1 VRPWWPNIESATS
14 AFHRRSRTFRQ
25 SFLTLQNGDGA
36 YIAFIAFYVVCCL
49 VTWLV
54 FMRQRPCWG
63 LVARL
68 AGGVGVERCRDGDA
82 PLSVRS
88 GDELV
93 GVAFQVYRCSTAI
106 EILQYEPAHPDTGH
120 LNVGH
125 NVASSYA
132 LDSTAAVEVLA
143 LGEEVT

>member
-1 VRPWWPNIESATS
+1 MAPTS
-14 AFHRRSRTFRQ
+14 PSLPSTSCAAWSPG
-25 SFLTLQNGDGA
+25 SSSCDSVPAG
-36 YIAFIAFYVVCCL
+36 
-49 VTWLV
+49 
-54 FMRQRPCWG
+54 G

-68 AGGVGVERCRDGDA
+68 AGGVGVERCREGDA

-106 EILQYEPAHPDTGH
+106 EILQFEPAHPDTGH

-125 NVASSYA
+125 NLASAYA
-132 LDSTAAVEVLA
+132 LDSTAAVKVLA

>member
-1 VRPWWPNIESATS
+1 MIVVISPGTSTVSGVMVTPNAQPLSRLLPGHLGRLHAT
-14 AFHRRSRTFRQ
+14 ASRAVA
-25 SFLTLQNGDGA
+25 G
-36 YIAFIAFYVVCCL
+36 
-49 VTWLV
+49 
-54 FMRQRPCWG
+54 G

-68 AGGVGVERCRDGDA
+68 AGGVGVERGRDGDA

-106 EILQYEPAHPDTGH
+106 EILQYEPADPDTGH

-125 NVASSYA
+125 NLASAYA

>member
-1 VRPWWPNIESATS
+1 MVPTS
-14 AFHRRSRTFRQ
+14 PSLPSTSCAAWSPG
-25 SFLTLQNGDGA
+25 SSSCDSVPGG
-36 YIAFIAFYVVCCL
+36 CG
-49 VTWLV
+49 
-54 FMRQRPCWG
+54 G

-68 AGGVGVERCRDGDA
+68 AGGVGVERGRDGDA
-82 PLSVRS
+82 PHSVRS

-120 LNVGH
+120 LNGGH
-125 NVASSYA
+125 NVASAYA